1 MTLLGEVGMNGRLS
15 VKALFVLVLLIG
27 CSSKR
32 DVGNVADQSG
42 APLTGSRS
50 ILVALWDLAAAGNQ
64 VCATARARSHSPR
77 GGRAPAHSWAL
88 PEPLRRVSYAA
99 PPSAT

>member
-64 VCATARARSHSPR
+64 VCATAPSPVALAAARARSCALLGST
-77 GGRAPAHSWAL
+77 RAAS
-88 PEPLRRVSYAA
+88 
-99 PPSAT
+99 